1 MATVPFERRKPLS
14 ADIADKL
21 PQNLEAERCI
31 LGAILLDNAALDA
44 ALKAVRAE
52 DFFLPQHKV
61 IFRAMLALQKAG
73 RPIDTALLC
82 EGLGARQQLDAAGGV
97 AYITQ
102 LPDGLPRVSNT
113 PHYAEIVAQ
122 KSLLRQTIYD
132 AHDVQAKA
140 FEPGADLAALQK
152 QLAAASARRGQS
164 AIAGNGHA
172 FDYSLMDFMKA
183 EFPAPEEL
191 IEGLVPRGG
200 SVMIVAM
207 PHHLKSWFTVA
218 MALGSTAAGTLMG
231 HVNVPKPV
239 RTFLASVEDFPGQLQ
254 WRIRQLLT
262 TSMYAQADPSLVR
275 ILPRPPGGIDIMD
288 EACFQRLLR
297 RIEDFKADHI
307 IFDVMRRVFRGDINS
322 PKESAALCE
331 QFDRLRDATG
341 AALTVVH
348 HENRKEADIMRASA
362 GSFNLPGWANV
373 VIQFKRKGQQGAIS
387 TVEIEVDNK
396 LAQSPEPAR
405 MVLDLGSE
413 TPVRL
418 EAIEDSSGVDEIRE
432 KLGVDWTVR
441 DLCEALDVH
450 KSNAQRRLNKLLRAG
465 IVEKLTGAKRGR
477 MGGMARYCFV
487 ADSSSAE

>member
-1 MATVPFERRKPLS
+1 MATVPFERRKPLPS
-14 ADIADKL
+14 DIAEKL
-21 PQNLEAERCI
+21 PHNLEAERSI
-31 LGAILLDNAALDA
+31 LGAILLDNAALEA
-44 ALKAVRAE
+44 ALKALRAE
-52 DFFLPQHKV
+52 DFFLAQHKV
-61 IFRAMLALQKAG
+61 IFRAMLELQKAG
-73 RPIDTALLC
+73 RPVDTVTLV
-82 EGLGARQQLDAAGGV
+82 EGLGARQQLEAAGGA
-97 AYITQ
+97 AYLSQ
-102 LPDGLPRVSNT
+102 LADGLPRVTNV
-113 PHYAEIVAQ
+113 PHYAEIVAG

-132 AHDVQAKA
+132 AHDVQTKA

-152 QLAAASARRGQS
+152 QLAAASSRRSMSSG
-164 AIAGNGHA
+164 AGNGNH
-172 FDYSLMDFMKA
+172 FDYSLIEFLRT
-183 EFPAPEEL
+183 EFPAPEHL
-191 IEGLVPRGG
+191 IEGLVPRAG

-207 PHHLKSWFTVA
+207 PHHLKSWFTLG
-218 MALGSTAAGTLMG
+218 MALGSTKAGMLMG
-231 HVNVPKPV
+231 QVDVPKAV
-239 RTFLASVEDFPGQLQ
+239 RTYLVSVEDFPGQLQ
-254 WRIRQLLT
+254 WRMKQLLT
-262 TSMYAQADPSLVR
+262 TKMYAEADPALCRV
-275 ILPRPPGGIDIMD
+275 LPRPPGGIDVMD

-297 RIEDFKADHI
+297 RIEEFKADHV

-331 QFDRLRDATG
+331 QFDRLRDLTG

-373 VIQFKRKGQQGAIS
+373 VIQFKRKLQEGAIS

-413 TPVRL
+413 TPLRL
-418 EAIEDSSGVDEIRE
+418 EAIEDSAGIEELRE

-441 DLCEALDVH
+441 DLSEALDVH

-477 MGGMARYCFV
+477 MGGLARYCFV
-487 ADSSSAE
+487 GDTSEAE